1 MKNKKKKKIEDC
13 RSCCRSIEWFCLV
26 CYNFKLSWAGAEA
39 VTEFLLLNCVELMW
53 YDLICC
59 CQDIYY
65 HFEQLTI
72 LFKNNV
78 CDCDYCCCGIS
89 YCCSNSNDNYEDVV
103 YYRIVLYGMDVVA
116 VTDIVAMLFFLFVS
130 TKLYFICLPSAH
142 LPLML
147 RK

>member
-1 MKNKKKKKIEDC
+1 MQQL
-13 RSCCRSIEWFCLV
+13 FCLLV
-26 CYNFKLSWAGAEA
+26 AQFNGFVWFCYNFKLSSAGAEA
-39 VTEFLLLNCVELMW
+39 VAVAVVEFLLLNCIELMW

-59 CQDIYY
+59 CSDIYY

-78 CDCDYCCCGIS
+78 CDCDYCCAVAAAIAALTRMIIMKMWFII
-89 YCCSNSNDNYEDVV
+89 VL
-103 YYRIVLYGMDVVA
+103 YRIVLYAVA
-116 VTDIVAMLFFLFVS
+116 VCWYCCNVFVS
-130 TKLYFICLPSAH
+130 TKLYFICLPCSFAH